1 MNYTIGDLAQRTG
14 LTVRT
19 LHHYEQLGLLVPST
33 RTEGGYRLYG
43 DEDVRTLHRILAY
56 RQIGLALKDIA
67 PLLAPGAIVPLAE
80 LLDRQIAAVEATIA
94 AQQRLLTTLQRTAR
108 RARDGGALDTDELL
122 RLISAQRILE
132 QHYSAEEID
141 RLRAVQ
147 DGISAADMARFKTE
161 IPRLMGVFRQGL
173 QDGLAATAPAMR
185 EAARQWLALETLLP
199 VDEDLRRKGRRML
212 DADAGFQQMSGLD
225 AALVRFIDAALAAE
239 KQGAPR

>member
-1 MNYTIGDLAQRTG
+1 MSYTIGDLAQRSG

-43 DEDVRTLHRILAY
+43 DEEVQTLHRILAY

-67 PLLAPGAIVPLAE
+67 PLLAPGAIVPLGE

-94 AQQRLLTTLQRTAR
+94 AQQRLLTTLRRTAR
-108 RARDGGALDTDELL
+108 RARDGGAPDTDELL

-173 QDGLAATAPAMR
+173 KDGLAATAPAMR
-185 EAARQWLALETLLP
+185 EAARQWRALETCLP
-199 VDEDLRRKGRRML
+199 VDEDLRRKGRQML

-239 KQGAPR
+239 KSGASR

>member
-108 RARDGGALDTDELL
+108 RARDGGAPDTDELL